1 MRAPS
6 PGSDA
11 RRDAIAHFYSE
22 RADWL
27 QRLVAR
33 RATAPPQVIEDA
45 CQTAWMHLTRR
56 PDIALDTGGFAWLL
70 IVATREAWTQAAPK
84 DLPAG
89 VFIGVDRDQPAE
101 LPEPAGPASDP
112 LELAIAHEEH
122 AERLEAF
129 ATLKPRERRDL
140 LLKATGYSYDEIA
153 AMTGSTY
160 TAVNRRLT
168 EGRAH
173 ARAARSEHRGDQ

>member
-1 MRAPS
+1 MSAPS
-6 PGSDA
+6 PYGAA
-11 RRDAIAHFYSE
+11 RRDAIARFYSE
-22 RADWL
+22 RAGWL

-33 RATAPPQVIEDA
+33 RATAPPHAIEDA
-45 CQTAWMHLTRR
+45 CQVAWMHLTRR
-56 PDIALDTGGFAWLL
+56 PDIALDATGFAWL
-70 IVATREAWTQAAPK
+70 IVVATREAWTQATPK

-89 VFIGVDRDQPAE
+89 VFIGFDRERPAE
-101 LPEPAGPASDP
+101 LAEPAGPGSDP

-122 AERLEAF
+122 AERLDAF

-153 AMTGSTY
+153 AMTGSSY

-168 EGRAH
+168 EGRAR
-173 ARAARSEHRGDQ
+173 ARPARSDRRGA